1 MLDRVTYPRL
11 TTNTHEKAI
20 MQKYF
25 LREKLFATI
34 FLMEAIKYRTK
45 YMKQFEEYERLLF
58 WCLILKNI
66 RAALFWKKPF
76 PNDFTKRTPGK

>member
-25 LREKLFATI
+25 LREKAVRYNF
-34 FLMEAIKYRTK
+34 FDGSY
-45 YMKQFEEYERLLF
+45 
-58 WCLILKNI
+58 
-66 RAALFWKKPF
+66 
-76 PNDFTKRTPGK
+76 